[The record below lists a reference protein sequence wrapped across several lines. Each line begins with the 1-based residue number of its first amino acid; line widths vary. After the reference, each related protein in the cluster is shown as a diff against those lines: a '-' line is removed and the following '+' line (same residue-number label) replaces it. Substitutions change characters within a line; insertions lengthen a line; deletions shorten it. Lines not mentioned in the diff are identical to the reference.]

1 MEDNVFCWS
10 TAPYIIF
17 KTRLLA
23 FKSSILFSYYCL
35 VSVHVRAVL
44 ARP

>member
-17 KTRLLA
+17 KTGFLHLKVVSC
-23 FKSSILFSYYCL
+23 FHIYCL
-35 VSVHVRAVL
+35 VSVQVRAVL